1 MHRSLVVVLVAVAL
15 LTSAAPSFA
24 APVPAAA
31 EDCGVR
37 VNRPHYSR
45 ASEEI
50 HTRIESFCRTVP
62 VVSNTVSGRTYRQRF
77 WGWELI
83 AEQPPTTTKG
93 PAAFAQD
100 HRETVVAGCEAGSLY
115 RYRTEVFGT
124 VTFPQGTYSASAY
137 EENDQEILCGRP

>member
-1 MHRSLVVVLVAVAL
+1 MRRLLVLLTTVGALLASATPAVA
-15 LTSAAPSFA
+15 APA
-24 APVPAAA
+24 LAAA

-45 ASEEI
+45 ASEQI
-50 HTRIESFCRTVP
+50 HTRIESFCRTLP
-62 VVSNTVSGRTYRQRF
+62 VVANTVSGRTYRERF
-77 WGWELI
+77 WGWELV
-83 AEQPPTTTKG
+83 AEQPATTTKG
-93 PAAFAQD
+93 PAVFAQD
-100 HRETVVAGCEAGSLY
+100 HRETVVADCEAGSLY